1 MAKIADISHYQGAID
16 WTKARQELEYVIF
29 RASVGSNAD
38 KRYLEY
44 TRDCGIPYGV
54 YHYVKAGT
62 AEQARTEARFFVECA
77 NKAAKKPLIYFAD
90 IEYETQTAST
100 TEAVCVA
107 FLEELRALGCKMVGL
122 YIGQS
127 RYKWAGKAIGM
138 SDAIWI
144 PRYGKNTGELPPE
157 QYFPKYP
164 CEMWQ
169 YTSKGKVAGID
180 GNVDL
185 DTLWHGEGTLEWYTN
200 TVQEPTTPSKEGEKM
215 LTNLMLA
222 AYCELVYLAKWV
234 YWYGTCGYACTDAL
248 FKRKKEQYPSN
259 YTSDRDSG
267 YKADIKNG
275 RMCADCVG
283 LIKSFFWKGGDINGT
298 NTYKANNCPD
308 KSADGMFSLC
318 KERGPI
324 ATIPDIP
331 GLVVHKSGHIG
342 VYVGNGYTIE
352 MRGFAYDCVKRKV
365 TDGPWTEW
373 GKLPDSMLAYVD
385 GAVEPVKAPELG
397 DRTLAKGCTGADVKA
412 LQEALMALGYSLP
425 KYGAD
430 GDFGKET
437 LAAVKQFQSD
447 HGLEETGVFDTSA
460 LKALKDA
467 QAPKQETPEPA
478 QPIEEPDTPED
489 GSAPAYVLI
498 IEGTEE
504 KLRLVQS
511 AYGGKLAQVD
521 SVKVVSV

>member
-1 MAKIADISHYQGAID
+1 MRIADISHYQGNID
-16 WTKARQELEYVIF
+16 WSKTRKELDYVIF

-38 KRYLEY
+38 QKYLEY
-44 TRDCGIPYGV
+44 TRDCGIPYGA

-62 AEQARTEARFFVECA
+62 AAEARKEARWFIECA

-90 IEYETQTAST
+90 IEYETQTAAT

-127 RYKWAGKAIGM
+127 RYKYAGKAIAM
-138 SDAIWI
+138 CDAVWI
-144 PRYGKNTGELPPE
+144 PRYGKNTGEVPTE
-157 QYFPKYP
+157 EYYPKYP
-164 CEMWQ
+164 CDLWQ
-169 YTSKGKVAGID
+169 YTSKGKVAGIS

-185 DTLWHGEGTLEWYTN
+185 DTLWHGEGTLEWITG
-200 TVQEPTTPSKEGEKM
+200 VQQEDAQESKEEGSASNM
-215 LTNLMLA
+215 FTNLMLA
-222 AYCELVYLAKWV
+222 AYCELVYLAQWV
-234 YWYGTCGYACTDAL
+234 YWYGTCGYACTDSL
-248 FKRKKEQYPSN
+248 YKRKKEQYPSN
-259 YTSDRDSG
+259 YTSDRESG
-267 YKADIKNG
+267 YKADIKAG
-275 RMCADCVG
+275 KMCADCVG

-298 NTYKANNCPD
+298 NKYATNNCPD
-308 KSADGMFSLC
+308 KSADGMFALC

-324 ATIPDIP
+324 STIPDIP

-365 TDGPWTEW
+365 KDGPWTEW
-373 GKLPDSMLAYVD
+373 GKLPDSMLAYVN
-385 GAVEPVKAPELG
+385 GAAEPVKAPELG
-397 DRTLAKGCTGADVKA
+397 DRTLSKGSTGADVKA
-412 LQEALMALGYSLP
+412 LQEELMALGYSLP

-430 GDFGKET
+430 GDYGTET
-437 LAAVKQFQSD
+437 EGAVKSFQRER
-447 HGLEETGVFDTSA
+447 GLEVTGVFDTA
-460 LKALKDA
+460 AFKALEDVKSPTTA
-467 QAPKQETPEPA
+467 KPSEET
-478 QPIEEPDTPED
+478 DTPEG
-489 GSAPAYVLI
+489 GSAPAYLLI

-521 SVKVVSV
+521 TVKVVDV